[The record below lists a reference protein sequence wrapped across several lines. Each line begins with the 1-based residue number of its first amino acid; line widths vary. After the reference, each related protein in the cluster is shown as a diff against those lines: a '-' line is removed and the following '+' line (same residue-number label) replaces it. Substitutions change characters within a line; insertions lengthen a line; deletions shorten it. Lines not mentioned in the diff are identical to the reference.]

1 MFTLIRAIFLA
12 QNYISEQSAIRSNTV
27 STMFTLIRAIVLAQ
41 NYISEQSAIRS
52 NTVSTI
58 LFSAVHD
65 ISRSFDFLFMTF
77 PGVLILLR
85 PKIPTA
91 TPFGGGGTMFTLIR
105 AIVLAQNY
113 ISEQSAIRSNTVST
127 ILFSAVHDIS
137 RSFDFFPTATP
148 FGGGGTMFTLIRAIV
163 LAQNYISEHS
173 AIRSNT
179 VSTILFSAVHDIS
192 RSFDFFPTA
201 TPFGGG
207 GEQCLR

>member
-1 MFTLIRAIFLA
+1 MA

-77 PGVLILLR
+77 PGVLIFLR

-91 TPFGGGGTMFTLIR
+91 TPFGGGG
-105 AIVLAQNY
+105 
-113 ISEQSAIRSNTVST
+113 
-127 ILFSAVHDIS
+127 
-137 RSFDFFPTATP
+137 
-148 FGGGGTMFTLIRAIV
+148 
-163 LAQNYISEHS
+163 
-173 AIRSNT
+173 
-179 VSTILFSAVHDIS
+179 
-192 RSFDFFPTA
+192 
-201 TPFGGG
+201 
-207 GEQCLR
+207 EQCLR

>member
-1 MFTLIRAIFLA
+1 M
-12 QNYISEQSAIRSNTV
+12 
-27 STMFTLIRAIVLAQ
+27 
-41 NYISEQSAIRS
+41 S

-77 PGVLILLR
+77 PGVLIFLR

-163 LAQNYISEHS
+163 LAHNYISEQS

-179 VSTILFSAVHDIS
+179 VSTMFTAGKKNAVVLMC
-192 RSFDFFPTA
+192 RRNWR
-201 TPFGGG
+201 
-207 GEQCLR
+207 LK

>member
-1 MFTLIRAIFLA
+1 
-12 QNYISEQSAIRSNTV
+12 
-27 STMFTLIRAIVLAQ
+27 MFTLIRAIVLAQ

-77 PGVLILLR
+77 PGVLIFLR

-148 FGGGGTMFTLIRAIV
+148 FGGG
-163 LAQNYISEHS
+163 
-173 AIRSNT
+173 
-179 VSTILFSAVHDIS
+179 
-192 RSFDFFPTA
+192 
-201 TPFGGG
+201 
-207 GEQCLR
+207 EQCLR